1 MTVLRR
7 TTIDWD
13 RFLTTFHAQ
22 RPGITAAVL
31 TRCRYHDKN
40 PYEWLLD
47 GIDDPTTR
55 ILDLACGNAPT
66 RPRLATRWVGIDRS
80 QAELADARN
89 HGARNV
95 VLADALQ
102 LPVADRSFDTV
113 VCAMAL
119 MLIAPLSDALREI
132 SRVLRPGGTLRTLI
146 PTNRPLTW
154 SDHTRFAKFALALH
168 TTPQFP
174 ATTLNRHAQHEF
186 TQAGFTITHDEQ
198 RRYRYPINTNED
210 ADKFVDSLYLPN
222 LNPTRLQRAHAEA
235 RRWHPNEIGIPLR
248 NITATRN
255 TRPT

>member
-1 MTVLRR
+1 MTALRR
-7 TTIDWD
+7 STIDWE
-13 RFLTTFHAQ
+13 RYLTTFHAQ

-31 TRCRYHDKN
+31 TRCHYRDKN

-47 GIDDPTTR
+47 GIDPTTR

-66 RPRLATRWVGIDRS
+66 TPPFTTRWAGIDLS
-80 QAELADARN
+80 QAELTDARN
-89 HGARNV
+89 HGARNL
-95 VLADALQ
+95 VLANALQ
-102 LPVADRSFDTV
+102 LPVADKSFDTI

-154 SDHTRFAKFALALH
+154 NDRTRFAKLTCALH

-174 ATTLNRHAQHEF
+174 ATPLNRHAQHEF

-198 RRYRYPINTNED
+198 RRYTYPINTNED
-210 ADKFVDSLYLPN
+210 ADKFIDSLYLPN
-222 LNPTRLQRAHAEA
+222 LNPLRLQRGHTEA
-235 RRWHPNEIGIPLR
+235 RQWHPNEIGIPLR
-248 NITATRN
+248 NITAIRN
-255 TRPT
+255 THPT